1 LGLAIS
7 YQFVKLMGDEMT
19 VSSQLGRGTTF
30 KFDITVSVVDA
41 TDIAPRQPTC
51 RIIALEPKQP
61 RYRILILDD
70 KWDNRQLLVR
80 RLNPLGFA
88 LREASNAQEA
98 IAPWE
103 SFEPH
108 LI

>member
-1 LGLAIS
+1 MPLTSLP
-7 YQFVKLMGDEMT
+7 D
-19 VSSQLGRGTTF
+19 SQRAE
-30 KFDITVSVVDA
+30 S
-41 TDIAPRQPTC
+41 
-51 RIIALEPKQP
+51 IALEPKQP